1 MLRLKTLRIQRSDF
15 AVTKL
20 RSAPREFGFPPF
32 PTLAAENNDPICDR
46 VVNCRRP
53 WLHLG
58 KGQ

>member
-1 MLRLKTLRIQRSDF
+1 MLRLRNGEFSDPIRCDSFRLALRG
-15 AVTKL
+15 
-20 RSAPREFGFPPF
+20 FGFPPF
-32 PTLAAENNDPICDR
+32 PTLAAENNARVFDR